1 MSPKALEHDGDE
13 GLTSP
18 MQLSEVAEKLGCT
31 LRGASETQI
40 RGVATLER
48 AQPGDL
54 SFLTNPRYNKA
65 ARDSQA
71 SALIVGPD
79 SPPLQ
84 MPLLVHQNPYLI
96 FAKAIELF
104 YPPARP
110 AAHIHATAWIDDTAQ
125 IGKDVSIGAYA
136 VIGSDAVIEEGVEI
150 REHCVIRPRARV
162 GAGSLLHS
170 GVTIRE
176 DVVIGK
182 RCIIQN
188 NAVIGSDGF
197 GYAKDDEGRWYKI
210 PQVGKVIVED
220 DVEIG
225 ACSTIDRAALG
236 ETLVRSNTKIDNLVQ
251 IGHGSTVGSN
261 CLLAAQVGLAGT
273 TNVGNNVI
281 LAGQVGVAGHLTIG
295 DGVIAIA
302 QTGIPHSVEP
312 GRTISGSPF
321 VDYKLWLKASAVY
334 AKLPEL
340 HKSLRS
346 LENRIKSL
354 EQELKEISK

>member
-1 MSPKALEHDGDE
+1 MR
-13 GLTSP
+13 
-18 MQLSEVAEKLGCT
+18 LSEVARKLDCA
-31 LRGASETQI
+31 LRGDGEVDVHGI
-40 RGVATLER
+40 ATLER
-48 AQPGDL
+48 AQSGQL
-54 SFLTNPRYNKA
+54 SFLTNPKYNKV

-71 SALIVGPD
+71 SALIVGQD
-79 SPPLQ
+79 FPPLD
-84 MPLLVHQNPYLI
+84 MPLLIHPNPYLT

-104 YPPARP
+104 HPPTRLVP
-110 AAHIHATAWIDDTAQ
+110 QIHPTAWIDDTAQ
-125 IGKDVSIGAYA
+125 IGKEVSIGAYA
-136 VIGSDAVIEEGVEI
+136 VVGRQVVIEEGVEI
-150 REHCVIRPRARV
+150 REHCVIHPRARV
-162 GAGSLLHS
+162 GARTLLHS

-197 GYAKDDEGRWYKI
+197 GYAKDDQDQWYKI
-210 PQVGKVIVED
+210 PQIGRVVIED

-225 ACSTIDRAALG
+225 AGSTIDRAALDQ
-236 ETLVRSNTKIDNLVQ
+236 TRVQANTKIDNLVQ
-251 IGHGSTVGSN
+251 IGHGSTVGKN

-321 VDYKLWLKASAVY
+321 VDYKVWLKASAVY
-334 AKLPEL
+334 AKLPDL
-340 HKSLRS
+340 NKLLRN
-346 LENRIKSL
+346 LEHRVRTI
-354 EQELKEISK
+354 EQELKEGS